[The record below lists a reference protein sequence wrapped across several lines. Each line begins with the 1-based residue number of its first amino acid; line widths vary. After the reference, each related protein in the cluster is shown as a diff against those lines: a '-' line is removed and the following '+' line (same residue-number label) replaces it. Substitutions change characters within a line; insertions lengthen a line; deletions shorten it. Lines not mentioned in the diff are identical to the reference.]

1 MGNLCS
7 LFAPPKPVKK
17 RRPITKRQ
25 PSVPRSAFG
34 PRNRRRSSSSSS
46 TRDNKLEDAILFGQQ
61 NSGEAGSLPF
71 DRSAS
76 QRYPVSGSKKN
87 QLPRSSSSRSRS
99 STDPLLQP
107 HQFLNKNCLNLHLF
121 LKAEKLQI
129 YMLITPLD
137 TSSHT
142 TLNNARM
149 TPLSETGDTRFAA
162 SKSKS
167 ASLAYRLRE

>member
-25 PSVPRSAFG
+25 SSGAG
-34 PRNRRRSSSSSS
+34 SGSNSNRWNRVRSSSSR
-46 TRDNKLEDAILFGQQ
+46 RDKFEDAVIQEHALAAAAILFRQQ
-61 NSGEAGSLPF
+61 NGGGDGGSLPF

-107 HQFLNKNCLNLHLF
+107 HQFLNQVL
-121 LKAEKLQI
+121 
-129 YMLITPLD
+129 
-137 TSSHT
+137 TSC
-142 TLNNARM
+142 
-149 TPLSETGDTRFAA
+149 F
-162 SKSKS
+162 
-167 ASLAYRLRE
+167 

>member
-25 PSVPRSAFG
+25 PSVPRSASG

-46 TRDNKLEDAILFGQQ
+46 TRDNKLEDTILFGQQ

-71 DRSAS
+71 DRSTS

-107 HQFLNKNCLNLHLF
+107 HQFLNKVF
-121 LKAEKLQI
+121 L
-129 YMLITPLD
+129 
-137 TSSHT
+137 
-142 TLNNARM
+142 TLNN
-149 TPLSETGDTRFAA
+149 L
-162 SKSKS
+162 
-167 ASLAYRLRE
+167 